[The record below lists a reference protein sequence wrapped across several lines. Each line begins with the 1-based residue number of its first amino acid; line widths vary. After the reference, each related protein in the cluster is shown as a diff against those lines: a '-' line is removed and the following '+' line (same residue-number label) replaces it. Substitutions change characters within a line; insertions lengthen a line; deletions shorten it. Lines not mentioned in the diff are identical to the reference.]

1 MIDINLIRNN
11 PKEIKDKALSKGYQ
25 IDTDLII
32 ETDNK
37 HLSILREVEDLRKER
52 NNLSSNIGKGLKPNP
67 ETIVRAKELKAQIQS
82 KEEELNTVSKN
93 LNDLLLK
100 VPNMPLDEVPYGKD
114 ESDNHVAKKVG
125 DIPTFDFKVK
135 NHAEI
140 AESNDWLD
148 KKRAAKIAGS
158 RFSYIKGPLVKLQFA
173 IVQYVLDVLTNE
185 DIISKI
191 IADNN
196 LNLSSKPFVP
206 VIPPALIKTDVYEA
220 SGRLD
225 AEEVTYK
232 IEQDELWLNASA
244 EHSLCTMYK
253 DEIIPAEDLPI
264 RYIGYSTSFRR
275 EAGSYGKDM
284 EGLFRNHQFDKLEM
298 EVFSLP
304 ETSYQ
309 EHLLLVA
316 IEEYLMQSLEIP
328 YQVLMKCT
336 ADIGFPNARGIDIE
350 AWLPGQN
357 RYRETHSADY
367 ITDFQAR
374 RLKTRFKNNDGEIGF
389 IHTNDATAFALSRAP
404 IAIIENYQQ
413 KDGSVIIPEV
423 LRPYMGGKKVL

>member
-11 PKEIKDKALSKGYQ
+11 PKEIQEKALSKGYQ
-25 IDTDLII
+25 IDTGLII

-37 HLSILREVEDLRKER
+37 HLALLKEVEDLRKER
-52 NNLSSNIGKGLKPNP
+52 NNLSSFGKGIKPDS
-67 ETIVRAKELKAQIQS
+67 ETILRAKDLKAQIQS
-82 KEEELNTVSKN
+82 KEEELNNISKS

-114 ESDNHVAKKVG
+114 ESENYVAKKVG
-125 DIPTFDFKVK
+125 DIPSFDFKVK

-140 AESNDWLD
+140 AENNEWLD

-158 RFSYIKGPLVKLQFA
+158 RFNYIKGPLVTLQFA

-185 DIISKI
+185 EIVAKIIS
-191 IADNN
+191 DNN
-196 LNLSSKPFVP
+196 LNLSSKPFIP

-284 EGLFRNHQFDKLEM
+284 EGLFRSHQFDKLEM

-304 ETSYQ
+304 ETGYQ
-309 EHLLLVA
+309 EHLLLIA
-316 IEEYLMQSLEIP
+316 IEEYLMQSLKLP

-357 RYRETHSADY
+357 KYRETHSADY

-413 KDGSVIIPEV
+413 EDGSVMVPEV
-423 LRPYMGGKKVL
+423 LRPYMGDKKVL